1 MTMVLNGYVHR
12 DVMNLGILST
22 CAVINYVR
30 NVCDLWPFIYKSGPT
45 ARLIGQID
53 IIFQLRA
60 YPTLTIESHSF
71 DLVYNE

>member
-30 NVCDLWPFIYKSGPT
+30 NVCDL
-45 ARLIGQID
+45 
-53 IIFQLRA
+53 
-60 YPTLTIESHSF
+60 
-71 DLVYNE
+71 